1 MDQHPVKIITPCYN
15 ENVTVVKFLQNLE
28 QVLSVRSEWFEVIV
42 VDDCSLDNTLDLL
55 KEFLFSAPNVRLK
68 LLELR
73 FNVGHQAAIYQGL
86 LYAKSQAGSTF
97 IVMDSDGEDNPAVIP
112 QLLQH
117 SGTDIVHV
125 VRGKRQEGL
134 LFRVSYAVYK
144 IIFRLVTGKDMNF
157 GNYCL
162 ISRKIL
168 ESAVF
173 QSFTHFAA
181 FLSKQKGTKAS
192 LVAEREKRLDGTS
205 KMSFKNLLSHAFKS
219 FVEYGEDLLL
229 VFLKSFILIMILF
242 FLAISNVIYQKFVA
256 NTAILGWTSVVA
268 IGLLNMAIL
277 SIGFFVLGILLL
289 NITHQRNNQN
299 KTPIYSEVHASES
312 RQLQ

>member
-1 MDQHPVKIITPCYN
+1 MDLNPVKIIMPCYN
-15 ENVTVVKFLQNLE
+15 ENVTVIKFLQNLE
-28 QVLSVRSEWFEVIV
+28 EVLAGIQDRFQVVV
-42 VDDCSLDNTLDLL
+42 VDDCSMDNTLELL
-55 KEFLFSAPNVRLK
+55 KGFSFRAPNVQLR
-68 LLELR
+68 LLELK

-86 LYAKSQAGSTF
+86 LYARSKPGEVF
-97 IVMDSDGEDNPAVIP
+97 IVMDADGEDSPRVIP
-112 QLLQH
+112 ELLKH
-117 SGTDIVHV
+117 AGTDIVHV
-125 VRGKRQEGL
+125 VRGKRQERL
-134 LFRVSYAVYK
+134 MFRFFYVVYK
-144 IIFRLVTGKDMNF
+144 LIFRLITGKEMNF

-181 FLSKQKGTKAS
+181 FLSKQKGSRAS
-192 LVAEREKRLDGTS
+192 FVAEREKRLDGSS

-242 FLAISNVIYQKFVA
+242 VLAISNVIYQKFVA

-289 NITHQRNNQN
+289 NITHQRNNLS
-299 KTPIYSEVHASES
+299 KMPIYSEVNATES
-312 RQLQ
+312 SRI